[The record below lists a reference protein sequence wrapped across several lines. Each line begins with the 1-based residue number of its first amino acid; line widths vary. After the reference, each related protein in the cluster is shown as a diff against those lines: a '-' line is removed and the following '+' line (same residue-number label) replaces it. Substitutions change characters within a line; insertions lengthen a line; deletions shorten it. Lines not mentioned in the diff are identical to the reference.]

1 MLVEKVNGL
10 DSKAFQ
16 RSFDGLPDALR
27 PTGDAAVLAG
37 LEIDVEAEFGRDHHL
52 VADRTQSFAN
62 HLFIGERPVDLRG
75 VEESN
80 APFNRGADERDA
92 LFLAELCGVAEAD
105 AHAAEPDGRDFQTAL
120 TELSLLHCCSPSW
133 IIRRGAEL

>member
-1 MLVEKVNGL
+1 MV
-10 DSKAFQ
+10 SIP
-16 RSFDGLPDALR
+16 RSFSDPSTACRMRSGRLETPRFSL
-27 PTGDAAVLAG
+27 VLKSMSKPN
-37 LEIDVEAEFGRDHHL
+37 FGRDHHL

-62 HLFIGERPVDLRG
+62 DLFVGERPVDLRG
-75 VEESN
+75 VEESS
-80 APFNRGADERDA
+80 ASFNRGADQRDA
-92 LFLAELCGVAEAD
+92 LFLAELCGVAESD